1 MKTILRYFWYREKYA
16 LHRSVNGFFYY
27 LRKLPLVGKS
37 IPESIFKSYSF
48 KSGLFLVL
56 HILSIP
62 SRFLVKGLWLALNF
76 YFASFWINLLANG
89 HLTSWQIQDENW
101 LLGFS
106 IWITFVS
113 FIYRFGK
120 GFEPF
125 IAKSEREF
133 MQNFGLSQSSFL
145 QSQLFVEP
153 IITSLSYLPALLIFS
168 SLSGN
173 WLYLP
178 LGLLTIPA
186 GSFTGQALNR
196 ALFNRGVLARRNS
209 WQSWIIL
216 GTGLAAIA
224 CLILFRNH
232 LSPIFLLPVLVYQVL
247 LIWLSYGYLK
257 QQTNHLDY
265 LSYCMDQSLQ
275 LDKKVSELIQTQGNE
290 YTRQGLQ
297 MQAKLNMETGKDL
310 SHLSGM
316 TYLNALLFD
325 RYRSILTKKLL
336 FRLGCLLAIILF
348 LEGIRWFSKEDIEI
362 SNANYIEGL
371 PFTFMVMYAA
381 SMGKAVAQ
389 MVFVNCDIS
398 MLHYPF
404 YREAKTI
411 IAGFHYRF
419 LQTVKLNAAFSG
431 SLLLA
436 LIFFT
441 RVQLPIETYLLTA
454 LLLLSLTALFSFHDL
469 FIYYILQPFTK
480 DMEVVN
486 PVYKFLSGALY
497 WVAYLNIKLELGS
510 HLYILLISLTM
521 IAYVSIGYWILLK
534 KAPQTFRLK
543 A

>member
-1 MKTILRYFWYREKYA
+1 MKIILRYFWYQEKYN
-16 LHRSVNGFFYY
+16 LYRTVNGFFYY
-27 LRKLPLVGKS
+27 LRKLPLVGQS

-48 KSGLFLVL
+48 KSGLFLML

-76 YFASFWINLLANG
+76 YFASFWMNILASEE
-89 HLTSWQIQDENW
+89 LTFWNILPGTW
-101 LLGFS
+101 LLGFA
-106 IWITFVS
+106 IWMVFVGYA
-113 FIYRFGK
+113 YRFGT

-153 IITSLSYLPALLIFS
+153 IITSLFYLPALLIFS

-209 WQSWIIL
+209 WQYWVIL

-224 CLILFRNH
+224 SLILFRNH
-232 LSPIFLLPVLVYQVL
+232 LSPIFLLPVLVCQVL
-247 LIWLSYGYLK
+247 LIWFSYKYLK

-265 LSYCMDQSLQ
+265 LQYCMDQSLQ
-275 LDKKVSELIQTQGNE
+275 MDKKIFEITKGNE

-297 MQAKLNMETGKDL
+297 MQAKLSMETGKDL
-310 SHLSGM
+310 THLSGM

-325 RYRSILTKKLL
+325 RYKKVLYKKVRGWVLSLVVILVALEAFRYYLEPFELTDAVLL
-336 FRLGCLLAIILF
+336 RC
-348 LEGIRWFSKEDIEI
+348 
-362 SNANYIEGL
+362 L
-371 PFTFMVMYAA
+371 PFSFMIMYVA
-381 SMGKAVAQ
+381 SSGKVVAQ

-411 IAGFHYRF
+411 IAGFNYRF
-419 LQTVKLNAAFSG
+419 LQTFKLNLIFAFSLFLAIMALG
-431 SLLLA
+431 RFAFSL
-436 LIFFT
+436 
-441 RVQLPIETYLLTA
+441 ETILLTA
-454 LLLLSLTALFSFHDL
+454 LLLISLTALFSFHDL

-497 WVAYLNIKLELGS
+497 WVAYLNIKLDIGS
-510 HLYILLISLTM
+510 HLYILLISIAM
-521 IAYVSIGYWILLK
+521 ITYVSIGYWILLK

-543 A
+543 G

>member
-1 MKTILRYFWYREKYA
+1 MKTILRYFWYQEKYN
-16 LHRSVNGFFYY
+16 LHRTVNGFFYY
-27 LRKLPLVGKS
+27 LRKLPLVGQS

-48 KSGLFLVL
+48 KSALFLFL
-56 HILSIP
+56 HIFSIP

-76 YFASFWINLLANG
+76 YFASFWINLLSGGEFNFWNVLPG
-89 HLTSWQIQDENW
+89 TW

-106 IWITFVS
+106 LWLVFVGYA
-113 FIYRFGK
+113 FRFGK

-125 IAKSEREF
+125 IAKSKREF
-133 MQNFGLSQSSFL
+133 MRNFGLSQSSFL
-145 QSQLFVEP
+145 QSQLFIEP

-196 ALFNRGVLARRNS
+196 WFFNRRILSGRNS
-209 WQSWIIL
+209 WQSWVIL

-224 CLILFRNH
+224 SLILLRNH
-232 LSPIFLLPVLVYQVL
+232 LSPIFLLPVLACQVL
-247 LIWLSYGYLK
+247 LIWFGYRYLK

-265 LSYCMDQSLQ
+265 FYYCMDQSLQ
-275 LDKKVSELIQTQGNE
+275 MDKNFFELTKGNE

-297 MQAKLNMETGKDL
+297 MQDKLSTEKGKDL

-325 RYRSILTKKLL
+325 RYKKVLYKKVRNWVLSLVVILVALEAFRYYLEPFELTEAVLL
-336 FRLGCLLAIILF
+336 QC
-348 LEGIRWFSKEDIEI
+348 
-362 SNANYIEGL
+362 L
-371 PFTFMVMYAA
+371 PFSFMIMYIA
-381 SMGKAVAQ
+381 SSGKVVAQ

-411 IAGFHYRF
+411 IAGFNYRF
-419 LQTVKLNAAFSG
+419 WQICKLN
-431 SLLLA
+431 
-436 LIFFT
+436 LIFACSLFLT
-441 RVQLPIETYLLTA
+441 IMVLGRFAFGMETILLTA
-454 LLLLSLTALFSFHDL
+454 LLLISLTALFSFHDL

-480 DMEVVN
+480 DMEVIN
-486 PVYKFLSGALY
+486 PIYKFLSGALY
-497 WVAYLNIKLELGS
+497 WVAYLNIKLDLGS
-510 HLYILLISLTM
+510 HLYILLISLAM

-543 A
+543 V

>member
-1 MKTILRYFWYREKYA
+1 MKTILHYFWYQEKYN
-16 LHRSVNGFFYY
+16 LHRTVNGFFYY
-27 LRKLPLVGKS
+27 LRKLPLVGQS

-48 KSGLFLVL
+48 KSALFLFL
-56 HILSIP
+56 HIFSIP

-76 YFASFWINLLANG
+76 YFASFWINLLSGGEFNFWNVLPG
-89 HLTSWQIQDENW
+89 TW

-106 IWITFVS
+106 LWLVFVGYA
-113 FIYRFGK
+113 FRFGK
-120 GFEPF
+120 GFDPF
-125 IAKSEREF
+125 ITKSKREF
-133 MQNFGLSQSSFL
+133 MRNFGLSQSSFL
-145 QSQLFVEP
+145 QSQLFIEP

-196 ALFNRGVLARRNS
+196 WFFNRRILSGRNS
-209 WQSWIIL
+209 WQSWVIL

-224 CLILFRNH
+224 SLILFRNH
-232 LSPIFLLPVLVYQVL
+232 LSPIFLLPVLACQVL
-247 LIWLSYGYLK
+247 LIWFGYRYLK

-265 LSYCMDQSLQ
+265 FYYCMDQSLQ
-275 LDKKVSELIQTQGNE
+275 MDKKIFEMTKGNE

-297 MQAKLNMETGKDL
+297 MQDKLSTEKGKDL

-325 RYRSILTKKLL
+325 RYKKVLYKKVRNWVLSLVVILVALEALRYYLGPFELTDTILL
-336 FRLGCLLAIILF
+336 RF
-348 LEGIRWFSKEDIEI
+348 
-362 SNANYIEGL
+362 L
-371 PFTFMVMYAA
+371 PFSFMIMYIA
-381 SMGKAVAQ
+381 SSGKVVAQ

-411 IAGFHYRF
+411 IAGFNYRF
-419 LQTVKLNAAFSG
+419 WQICKLNLIFACSLFLTIMVLGRFAFSM
-431 SLLLA
+431 
-436 LIFFT
+436 
-441 RVQLPIETYLLTA
+441 ETILLTA
-454 LLLLSLTALFSFHDL
+454 LLLISLTALFSFHDL

-497 WVAYLNIKLELGS
+497 WVAYLNIKLDLGS
-510 HLYILLISLTM
+510 HLYILLISLAM
-521 IAYVSIGYWILLK
+521 IAYVSICYWILLK

-543 A
+543 V

>member
-1 MKTILRYFWYREKYA
+1 MKTILRYFWYQEKYN
-16 LHRSVNGFFYY
+16 LHRTVNGFFYY
-27 LRKLPLVGKS
+27 LRKLPLVGQS

-48 KSGLFLVL
+48 KSALFLFL
-56 HILSIP
+56 HIFSIP

-76 YFASFWINLLANG
+76 YFASFWINLLSGGEFNFWNVLPG
-89 HLTSWQIQDENW
+89 TW

-106 IWITFVS
+106 LWLVFVGYA
-113 FIYRFGK
+113 FRFGK

-125 IAKSEREF
+125 IAKSKREF
-133 MQNFGLSQSSFL
+133 MRNFGLSQSSFL
-145 QSQLFVEP
+145 QSQLFIEP

-196 ALFNRGVLARRNS
+196 WFFNRRILSGRNS

-224 CLILFRNH
+224 SLILFRNH
-232 LSPIFLLPVLVYQVL
+232 LSPIFLLPVLACQVL
-247 LIWLSYGYLK
+247 LIWFGYRYLK
-257 QQTNHLDY
+257 QQINHLDY
-265 LSYCMDQSLQ
+265 LYYCMDQSLQ
-275 LDKKVSELIQTQGNE
+275 MDKNFFEMTKGNE

-297 MQAKLNMETGKDL
+297 MQDKLSTEKGKDL

-325 RYRSILTKKLL
+325 RYKKVLYKKVRNWVLSLVVILVALEALRYYLGPFELTDAILL
-336 FRLGCLLAIILF
+336 RF
-348 LEGIRWFSKEDIEI
+348 
-362 SNANYIEGL
+362 L
-371 PFTFMVMYAA
+371 PFSFMIMYIA
-381 SMGKAVAQ
+381 SSGKVVAQ

-411 IAGFHYRF
+411 IAGFNYRF
-419 LQTVKLNAAFSG
+419 WQICKLNLIFACSLFLTIMVLGRFAFSM
-431 SLLLA
+431 
-436 LIFFT
+436 
-441 RVQLPIETYLLTA
+441 ETILLTA
-454 LLLLSLTALFSFHDL
+454 LLLISLTALFSFHDL

-497 WVAYLNIKLELGS
+497 WVAYLNIKLDLGS
-510 HLYILLISLTM
+510 HLYILLISIAM
-521 IAYVSIGYWILLK
+521 ITYVSIGYWILLK

-543 A
+543 G

>member
-1 MKTILRYFWYREKYA
+1 MKTILRYSWYQEKYN
-16 LHRSVNGFFYY
+16 LYRSVNGFFYY

-62 SRFLVKGLWLALNF
+62 SRFLVKGIWLAFYSCIAAFWIKLLSNNQLNF
-76 YFASFWINLLANG
+76 
-89 HLTSWQIQDENW
+89 WQIPSDAW
-101 LLGFS
+101 LLCFS
-106 IWITFVS
+106 MWAIFVGY
-113 FIYRFGK
+113 IYRFGR

-125 IAKSEREF
+125 IAKPEREF
-133 MQNFGLSQSSFL
+133 MRNFGLSQSSFL

-153 IITSLSYLPALLIFS
+153 IITSLAYLPALLIFS
-168 SLSGN
+168 SLAGN

-178 LGLLTIPA
+178 LGLLTILS
-186 GSFTGQALNR
+186 GSLTGHALNR
-196 ALFNRGVLARRNS
+196 ALFKRGILARRNS
-209 WQSWIIL
+209 WQSWVIF
-216 GTGLAAIA
+216 GTGLVAIA

-232 LSPIFLLPVLVYQVL
+232 LLPIFLLPVLVCQVL
-247 LIWLSYGYLK
+247 LIWFSYKYLK

-275 LDKKVSELIQTQGNE
+275 MDKKIFEMTKGNE

-297 MQAKLNMETGKDL
+297 IQAKLNAETGKDL

-325 RYRSILTKKLL
+325 RYKKVLYKKVRNWVLAVGVIL
-336 FRLGCLLAIILF
+336 AAM
-348 LEGIRWFSKEDIEI
+348 EGIRYFLE
-362 SNANYIEGL
+362 
-371 PFTFMVMYAA
+371 PFTFTEAYLLQFLPLSFMIMYVA
-381 SMGKAVAQ
+381 SSGKVVAQ

-411 IAGFHYRF
+411 IAGFNYRF
-419 LQTVKLNAAFSG
+419 LQTCKLNLIFATCLFLAIMVLGRFAFS
-431 SLLLA
+431 L
-436 LIFFT
+436 
-441 RVQLPIETYLLTA
+441 ETILLTA

-480 DMEVVN
+480 DMDVVN
-486 PVYKFLSGALY
+486 PLYKFLSGALY
-497 WVAYLNIKLELGS
+497 WVAYLNTRINVGS
-510 HLYILLISLTM
+510 HTYILLVSLAM

>member
-1 MKTILRYFWYREKYA
+1 MKTILRYFWYQEKYN
-16 LHRSVNGFFYY
+16 LYRTVNGFFYY
-27 LRKLPLVGKS
+27 LRKLPLVGQS

-48 KSGLFLVL
+48 KSSLFLIL
-56 HILSIP
+56 HVLSIP

-76 YFASFWINLLANG
+76 YFASFWMNILASEE
-89 HLTSWQIQDENW
+89 LTFWNILPGTW

-106 IWITFVS
+106 LWLVFVGYA
-113 FIYRFGK
+113 YRFGK

-145 QSQLFVEP
+145 QSQLFIEP

-196 ALFNRGVLARRNS
+196 WFFNRRILSRRNS
-209 WQSWIIL
+209 WQSWVIL
-216 GTGLAAIA
+216 GTGLAVIA

-232 LSPIFLLPVLVYQVL
+232 LSLIFLLTVLVCQVL
-247 LIWLSYGYLK
+247 LIWFGYGYLK

-265 LSYCMDQSLQ
+265 LYYCMDQSLQ
-275 LDKKVSELIQTQGNE
+275 MDKKIFELTKGNE

-297 MQAKLNMETGKDL
+297 MQAKLSMETGKDL
-310 SHLSGM
+310 THLSGM

-325 RYRSILTKKLL
+325 RYKNVLYKKVRDWILAVGVILVALEAFRYYLEPFELTDAVLL
-336 FRLGCLLAIILF
+336 RC
-348 LEGIRWFSKEDIEI
+348 
-362 SNANYIEGL
+362 L
-371 PFTFMVMYAA
+371 PFSFMIMYVA
-381 SMGKAVAQ
+381 SSGKVVAQ

-411 IAGFHYRF
+411 IAGFNYRF
-419 LQTVKLNAAFSG
+419 WQTCKLNLIFASSLFLTIMVLGRFAFSM
-431 SLLLA
+431 
-436 LIFFT
+436 
-441 RVQLPIETYLLTA
+441 ETILLTA
-454 LLLLSLTALFSFHDL
+454 LLLISLTALFSFHDL

-480 DMEVVN
+480 DMDVSN
-486 PVYKFLSGALY
+486 PLYKFLSGALY
-497 WVAYLNIKLELGS
+497 WVAYLNIKLDIGS
-510 HLYILLISLTM
+510 HLYILLISIAM
-521 IAYVSIGYWILLK
+521 IIYVSIGYWILLK

-543 A
+543 G

>member
-1 MKTILRYFWYREKYA
+1 MKTILRYFWYQEKYN
-16 LHRSVNGFFYY
+16 LYRTVNGFFYY

-56 HILSIP
+56 HIFSIP

-76 YFASFWINLLANG
+76 YFTSFWMNILASEE
-89 HLTSWQIQDENW
+89 LTFWNILPGTW

-106 IWITFVS
+106 LWLVFVG
-113 FIYRFGK
+113 YANRFGK

-133 MQNFGLSQSSFL
+133 MRNFGLSQSSFL

-153 IITSLSYLPALLIFS
+153 IITSLFYLPALLIFS

-186 GSFTGQALNR
+186 GSFAGQALNR
-196 ALFNRGVLARRNS
+196 WFFNRQILSRRNS
-209 WQSWIIL
+209 WQYWVIL

-224 CLILFRNH
+224 SLILFRNH
-232 LSPIFLLPVLVYQVL
+232 LSPIFLLPVLVCQVL
-247 LIWLSYGYLK
+247 LIWFSYGYLK

-265 LSYCMDQSLQ
+265 LQYCMDQSLQ
-275 LDKKVSELIQTQGNE
+275 MDKKIFEMTKGNE

-297 MQAKLNMETGKDL
+297 MQAKLSIEKGKDL

-325 RYRSILTKKLL
+325 RYKNVLYKKVRDWILAVGVILVALEAFRYYLEPFELTDAVLL
-336 FRLGCLLAIILF
+336 RC
-348 LEGIRWFSKEDIEI
+348 
-362 SNANYIEGL
+362 L
-371 PFTFMVMYAA
+371 PFSFMIMYVA
-381 SMGKAVAQ
+381 SSGKVVAQ

-411 IAGFHYRF
+411 IAGFNYRF
-419 LQTVKLNAAFSG
+419 LQTFKLNLIFAFSLFLAIMALG
-431 SLLLA
+431 RFAFSL
-436 LIFFT
+436 
-441 RVQLPIETYLLTA
+441 ETILLTA
-454 LLLLSLTALFSFHDL
+454 LLLISLTALFSFHDL

-497 WVAYLNIKLELGS
+497 WVAYLNIKLDIGS
-510 HLYILLISLTM
+510 HLYILLISIAM
-521 IAYVSIGYWILLK
+521 ITYVSIGYWILLK

-543 A
+543 E

>member
-1 MKTILRYFWYREKYA
+1 MKTILRYFWYREKYT

-48 KSGLFLVL
+48 KSALFLFL
-56 HILSIP
+56 HIFSIP
-62 SRFLVKGLWLALNF
+62 GRFLVKGLWLALNF
-76 YFASFWINLLANG
+76 YFASFWMNILASEE
-89 HLTSWQIQDENW
+89 LTFWNILPGTW

-106 IWITFVS
+106 LWLVFVGYA
-113 FIYRFGK
+113 YRFGK

-125 IAKSEREF
+125 IAKPEREF
-133 MQNFGLSQSSFL
+133 MRNFGLSQSSFL
-145 QSQLFVEP
+145 NSQLFVEP

-178 LGLLTIPA
+178 LGLLAIPT
-186 GSFTGQALNR
+186 GVFTGQALNR
-196 ALFNRGVLARRNS
+196 WFFNRQILSRRNS
-209 WQSWIIL
+209 WQSWVIF
-216 GTGLAAIA
+216 GTGLVAIA
-224 CLILFRNH
+224 SLIFFRNH
-232 LSPIFLLPVLVYQVL
+232 LSPIFLLPVLVCQVL

-265 LSYCMDQSLQ
+265 LYYCMDQSLQ
-275 LDKKVSELIQTQGNE
+275 MDKKLFELTKGNE

-297 MQAKLNMETGKDL
+297 MQAKLSTEKGKDL

-325 RYRSILTKKLL
+325 RYKKVLYKKVRNWVLSLVVILVALEAFRYYLEPFELTDAVLL
-336 FRLGCLLAIILF
+336 RC
-348 LEGIRWFSKEDIEI
+348 
-362 SNANYIEGL
+362 L
-371 PFTFMVMYAA
+371 PFSFMIMYIA
-381 SMGKAVAQ
+381 SSGKVVAQ

-411 IAGFHYRF
+411 IAGFNYRF
-419 LQTVKLNAAFSG
+419 WQTCKLNLIFAGSLFAVILVLGRFAFS
-431 SLLLA
+431 L
-436 LIFFT
+436 
-441 RVQLPIETYLLTA
+441 ETLLLTA

-480 DMEVVN
+480 DMDVSN
-486 PVYKFLSGALY
+486 PFYKFLSGALY
-497 WVAYLNIKLELGS
+497 WVAYLNTQLDLGS
-510 HLYILLISLTM
+510 HTYILLVSLAM

>member
-1 MKTILRYFWYREKYA
+1 MKTILRYFWYQEKYN
-16 LHRSVNGFFYY
+16 LYRTVNGFFYY
-27 LRKLPLVGKS
+27 LRKLPLVGQS

-48 KSGLFLVL
+48 KSGLFLIL
-56 HILSIP
+56 HIISIP

-106 IWITFVS
+106 MWLVFVGYA
-113 FIYRFGK
+113 YRFGK

-145 QSQLFVEP
+145 QSQLFIEP

-196 ALFNRGVLARRNS
+196 WFFNRRILSRRNS
-209 WQSWIIL
+209 WQSWVIL
-216 GTGLAAIA
+216 GTGLAVIA

-232 LSPIFLLPVLVYQVL
+232 LSLIFLLTVLVCQVL
-247 LIWLSYGYLK
+247 LIWFGYGYLK

-265 LSYCMDQSLQ
+265 LYYCMDQSLQ
-275 LDKKVSELIQTQGNE
+275 MDKKIFELTKGNE

-297 MQAKLNMETGKDL
+297 MQAKLSMETGKDL
-310 SHLSGM
+310 THLSGM

-325 RYRSILTKKLL
+325 RYKNVLYKKVRDWILAVGVILVALEAFRYYLEPFELTDAVLL
-336 FRLGCLLAIILF
+336 RC
-348 LEGIRWFSKEDIEI
+348 
-362 SNANYIEGL
+362 L
-371 PFTFMVMYAA
+371 PFSFMIMYVA
-381 SMGKAVAQ
+381 SSGKVVAQ

-411 IAGFHYRF
+411 IAGFNYRF
-419 LQTVKLNAAFSG
+419 WQTCKLNLIFASSLFLTIMVLGRFAFS
-431 SLLLA
+431 L
-436 LIFFT
+436 
-441 RVQLPIETYLLTA
+441 ETILLTA
-454 LLLLSLTALFSFHDL
+454 LLLISLTALFSFHDL

-486 PVYKFLSGALY
+486 PVYKFLSGVLY
-497 WVAYLNIKLELGS
+497 WVAYLNIKLDIGS
-510 HLYILLISLTM
+510 HLYILLISIAM
-521 IAYVSIGYWILLK
+521 ITYVSIGYWILLK

-543 A
+543 S

>member
-1 MKTILRYFWYREKYA
+1 MKTILRYFWYQEKYN
-16 LHRSVNGFFYY
+16 LYRTVNGFFYY

-48 KSGLFLVL
+48 KSGLFLIL

-62 SRFLVKGLWLALNF
+62 CRFLVKGIWLTIYSCIA
-76 YFASFWINLLANG
+76 AFWIKLLSNNQ
-89 HLTSWQIQDENW
+89 LDFWQIPSDTW

-106 IWITFVS
+106 MWMVFVGYT
-113 FIYRFGK
+113 YRLGK

-133 MQNFGLSQSSFL
+133 MRNFGLSQSSFL

-196 ALFNRGVLARRNS
+196 ALFNRGIFARRNS
-209 WQSWIIL
+209 WQSWVIL

-232 LSPIFLLPVLVYQVL
+232 LSPIFLLPVLVCQAL
-247 LIWLSYGYLK
+247 LIWFGYGYLK

-265 LSYCMDQSLQ
+265 LYYCMDQSLQ
-275 LDKKVSELIQTQGNE
+275 MDKKLFELTKGNE
-290 YTRQGLQ
+290 YTRQGLL
-297 MQAKLNMETGKDL
+297 MQDKLSTEKGKDL

-325 RYRSILTKKLL
+325 RYKKVLYKKVRGWVLSLVVILVALEAFRYYLEPFELTDAVLL
-336 FRLGCLLAIILF
+336 RC
-348 LEGIRWFSKEDIEI
+348 
-362 SNANYIEGL
+362 L
-371 PFTFMVMYAA
+371 PFSFMIMYIA
-381 SMGKAVAQ
+381 SSGKVVAQ

-411 IAGFHYRF
+411 IAGFNYRF
-419 LQTVKLNAAFSG
+419 WQTCKLN
-431 SLLLA
+431 
-436 LIFFT
+436 LIFTSSLFLT
-441 RVQLPIETYLLTA
+441 IMVLGRFAFNMETILLTA
-454 LLLLSLTALFSFHDL
+454 LLLISLTALFSFHDL

-497 WVAYLNIKLELGS
+497 WVAYLNTQLDLGS
-510 HLYILLISLTM
+510 HTYILLVSLAM
-521 IAYVSIGYWILLK
+521 IVYVSIGYWILLK

-543 A
+543 G

>member
-1 MKTILRYFWYREKYA
+1 MKTILRYFWYQEKYN
-16 LHRSVNGFFYY
+16 LYRTVNGFFYY

-48 KSGLFLVL
+48 KSSLFLIL
-56 HILSIP
+56 HVLSIP

-76 YFASFWINLLANG
+76 YFASFWMNILASEE
-89 HLTSWQIQDENW
+89 LTFWNILPGTW
-101 LLGFS
+101 LLGFA
-106 IWITFVS
+106 IWMVFVGYT
-113 FIYRFGK
+113 YRFGK

-125 IAKSEREF
+125 ITKSEREF

-168 SLSGN
+168 ILSGN

-196 ALFNRGVLARRNS
+196 ALFNRGILARRNS
-209 WQSWIIL
+209 WQYWVIL
-216 GTGLAAIA
+216 ATGLAAIA
-224 CLILFRNH
+224 SLILFRNH
-232 LSPIFLLPVLVYQVL
+232 LSPIFLLPVLACQVL
-247 LIWLSYGYLK
+247 LIWFGYRYLK

-265 LSYCMDQSLQ
+265 LYYCMDQSLQ
-275 LDKKVSELIQTQGNE
+275 MDKKLFELTKGNE

-297 MQAKLNMETGKDL
+297 MQAKLSTEKGKDL

-325 RYRSILTKKLL
+325 RYKKVLYKKVRNWVLSLVVILVALEAFRYYLEPFELTDAVLL
-336 FRLGCLLAIILF
+336 RC
-348 LEGIRWFSKEDIEI
+348 
-362 SNANYIEGL
+362 L
-371 PFTFMVMYAA
+371 PFSFMIMYVA
-381 SMGKAVAQ
+381 SSGKVVAQ

-411 IAGFHYRF
+411 IAGFNYRF
-419 LQTVKLNAAFSG
+419 LQTCKLN
-431 SLLLA
+431 
-436 LIFFT
+436 LIFATSLFSVIMILW
-441 RVQLPIETYLLTA
+441 RFALSLETILLTA

-497 WVAYLNIKLELGS
+497 WVAYLNIKLDLGS
-510 HLYILLISLTM
+510 HLYILLISIAM
-521 IAYVSIGYWILLK
+521 ITYVSIGYWILLK

-543 A
+543 G

>member
-1 MKTILRYFWYREKYA
+1 MKTILRYFWYQEKYN
-16 LHRSVNGFFYY
+16 LYRTVNGFFYY

-48 KSGLFLVL
+48 KSALFLIL

-62 SRFLVKGLWLALNF
+62 SRFLVKGFWLLFHF
-76 YFASFWINLLANG
+76 YHASFWMNILASEE
-89 HLTSWQIQDENW
+89 LTFWNILPGTW

-106 IWITFVS
+106 IWMVFVGYA
-113 FIYRFGK
+113 YRFGK

-133 MQNFGLSQSSFL
+133 MRNFGLSQSSFL

-153 IITSLSYLPALLIFS
+153 IITSLFYLPALLILS

-186 GSFTGQALNR
+186 GSFTGHALNR

-209 WQSWIIL
+209 WQSWVIVGI
-216 GTGLAAIA
+216 GIVAIG
-224 CLILFRNH
+224 CLILFHNH
-232 LSPIFLLPVLVYQVL
+232 LSPIFLLPVLVCQVL
-247 LIWLSYGYLK
+247 LIWFGYGYLK

-265 LSYCMDQSLQ
+265 LYYCMDQSLQ
-275 LDKKVSELIQTQGNE
+275 IDKKIFELTKGNE

-297 MQAKLNMETGKDL
+297 MQAKLNAETGKDL

-325 RYRSILTKKLL
+325 RYRSILTKKLH
-336 FRLGCLLAIILF
+336 FRLGCLLAIVLF
-348 LEGIRWFSKEDIEI
+348 IEGMRWFSKDDIQI
-362 SNANYIEGL
+362 SNPNYIKGL
-371 PFTFMVMYAA
+371 PFAFMVMYVA

-411 IAGFHYRF
+411 IAGFNYRF
-419 LQTVKLNAAFSG
+419 LQTFKLNLIFAFSLFLAIMALG
-431 SLLLA
+431 RFAFSL
-436 LIFFT
+436 
-441 RVQLPIETYLLTA
+441 ETILLTA
-454 LLLLSLTALFSFHDL
+454 LLLISLTALFSFHDL

-480 DMEVVN
+480 DMKVVN

-497 WVAYLNIKLELGS
+497 WVAYLNTQLDLGS
-510 HLYILLISLTM
+510 HTYILLVSLAM

-543 A
+543 

>member
-1 MKTILRYFWYREKYA
+1 MKTILRYFWYQEKYN
-16 LHRSVNGFFYY
+16 LYRTVNGFFYY

-56 HILSIP
+56 HIFSIP

-76 YFASFWINLLANG
+76 YFASFWMNILASEE
-89 HLTSWQIQDENW
+89 LTFWNILPGTW
-101 LLGFS
+101 LLGFA
-106 IWITFVS
+106 IWMVFVGYA
-113 FIYRFGK
+113 YRFGK

-145 QSQLFVEP
+145 KSQLFVEP

-168 SLSGN
+168 ILSGS

-196 ALFNRGVLARRNS
+196 ALFNRGILARRNS
-209 WQSWIIL
+209 WQFWVIL

-224 CLILFRNH
+224 SLILFRNH
-232 LSPIFLLPVLVYQVL
+232 LSPIFLLPVLVCQVF
-247 LIWLSYGYLK
+247 LIWFGYGYLK

-265 LSYCMDQSLQ
+265 LYYCMDQSLQ
-275 LDKKVSELIQTQGNE
+275 MDKKIFELTKGNE

-297 MQAKLNMETGKDL
+297 MQAKLNVETGKDL

-325 RYRSILTKKLL
+325 RYKKVLYKKVRGWVLSLVVILVALEAFRYYLEPFELTDAVLL
-336 FRLGCLLAIILF
+336 RC
-348 LEGIRWFSKEDIEI
+348 
-362 SNANYIEGL
+362 L
-371 PFTFMVMYAA
+371 PFSFMIMYIA
-381 SMGKAVAQ
+381 SSGNVVAQ

-411 IAGFHYRF
+411 IAGFNYRF
-419 LQTVKLNAAFSG
+419 LQTFKLNLIFAFSLFLAIMALG
-431 SLLLA
+431 RFAFSL
-436 LIFFT
+436 
-441 RVQLPIETYLLTA
+441 ETILLTA
-454 LLLLSLTALFSFHDL
+454 LLLISLTALFSFHDL

-497 WVAYLNIKLELGS
+497 WVAYLNTQLDIGS
-510 HLYILLISLTM
+510 HLYILLISIAM

-543 A
+543 E

>member
-1 MKTILRYFWYREKYA
+1 MKTILRYFWYQEKYN
-16 LHRSVNGFFYY
+16 LYRTVNGFFYY

-48 KSGLFLVL
+48 KSALFLFL

-76 YFASFWINLLANG
+76 YFASFWMNILASEE
-89 HLTSWQIQDENW
+89 LTFWNILPGTW

-106 IWITFVS
+106 LWLVFVGYA
-113 FIYRFGK
+113 YRFGK

-145 QSQLFVEP
+145 QSQLFIEP

-196 ALFNRGVLARRNS
+196 WFFNRRILSRRNS
-209 WQSWIIL
+209 WQSWVIL
-216 GTGLAAIA
+216 GTGLAVIA

-232 LSPIFLLPVLVYQVL
+232 LSPIFLLPVLACQVL
-247 LIWLSYGYLK
+247 LIWFGYRYLK

-265 LSYCMDQSLQ
+265 LYYCMDQSLQ
-275 LDKKVSELIQTQGNE
+275 MDKKLFDLTKGNE

-297 MQAKLNMETGKDL
+297 MQAKLSTEKGKDL

-325 RYRSILTKKLL
+325 RYKKVLYKKVRNWVLSLVVILVALEAFRYYLEPFELTDAVLL
-336 FRLGCLLAIILF
+336 RC
-348 LEGIRWFSKEDIEI
+348 
-362 SNANYIEGL
+362 L
-371 PFTFMVMYAA
+371 PFSFMIMYVA
-381 SMGKAVAQ
+381 SSGKVVAQ

-411 IAGFHYRF
+411 IAGFNYRF
-419 LQTVKLNAAFSG
+419 LQICKLNLIFASSLFLTIMALGRFAFS
-431 SLLLA
+431 L
-436 LIFFT
+436 
-441 RVQLPIETYLLTA
+441 ETILLTA
-454 LLLLSLTALFSFHDL
+454 LLLISLTALFSFHDL

-480 DMEVVN
+480 DMDVSN
-486 PVYKFLSGALY
+486 PLYKFLSGALY
-497 WVAYLNIKLELGS
+497 WVAYLNTQLDLGS
-510 HLYILLISLTM
+510 HTYILLVSLAM
-521 IAYVSIGYWILLK
+521 ITYVSIGYWILLK

-543 A
+543 

>member
-1 MKTILRYFWYREKYA
+1 MKTILRYFWYQEKYN
-16 LHRSVNGFFYY
+16 LYRTVNGFFYY
-27 LRKLPLVGKS
+27 LRKLPLVGQS

-48 KSGLFLVL
+48 KSGLFLIL

-62 SRFLVKGLWLALNF
+62 SRFLVKGLWLTLNF
-76 YFASFWINLLANG
+76 YFASFWMNILASEE
-89 HLTSWQIQDENW
+89 LTFWNILPGTW

-106 IWITFVS
+106 IWMVFVGYA
-113 FIYRFGK
+113 YRFGK

-153 IITSLSYLPALLIFS
+153 IITSLFYLPALLVFS

-186 GSFTGQALNR
+186 ASFAGQALNR
-196 ALFNRGVLARRNS
+196 WFFNRQILSRRNS
-209 WQSWIIL
+209 WQYWVIL

-232 LSPIFLLPVLVYQVL
+232 LSPIFLLPVLACQVL
-247 LIWLSYGYLK
+247 LIWFGYRYLK

-265 LSYCMDQSLQ
+265 LYYCMDQSLQ
-275 LDKKVSELIQTQGNE
+275 MDKKIFELTKGNE

-297 MQAKLNMETGKDL
+297 MQAKLNVETGKDL

-325 RYRSILTKKLL
+325 RYKKVLYKKVRNWVLALVVILAT
-336 FRLGCLLAIILF
+336 
-348 LEGIRWFSKEDIEI
+348 LEGIRYFLEPVTFTED
-362 SNANYIEGL
+362 YLLQFL
-371 PFTFMVMYAA
+371 PLSFMIMYVA
-381 SMGKAVAQ
+381 SSGKVVAQ

-411 IAGFHYRF
+411 IAGFNYRF
-419 LQTVKLNAAFSG
+419 LQTCKLN
-431 SLLLA
+431 
-436 LIFFT
+436 LIFATSLFS
-441 RVQLPIETYLLTA
+441 VILILWWFALSLETILLTA

-486 PVYKFLSGALY
+486 PVYKFLSGVLY
-497 WVAYLNIKLELGS
+497 WVAYLNIKLDLGS
-510 HLYILLISLTM
+510 HLYILLISIAM
-521 IAYVSIGYWILLK
+521 ITYVSIGYWILLK

-543 A
+543 E

>member
-1 MKTILRYFWYREKYA
+1 MKTILHYFWYQEKYN
-16 LHRSVNGFFYY
+16 LHRTVNGFFYY
-27 LRKLPLVGKS
+27 LRKLPLVGQS

-48 KSGLFLVL
+48 KSALFLFL
-56 HILSIP
+56 HIFSIP

-76 YFASFWINLLANG
+76 YFASFWINLLSGGEFNFWNVLPG
-89 HLTSWQIQDENW
+89 TW

-106 IWITFVS
+106 LWLVFVGYA
-113 FIYRFGK
+113 FRFGK

-125 IAKSEREF
+125 IAKSKREF
-133 MQNFGLSQSSFL
+133 MRNFGLSQSSFL
-145 QSQLFVEP
+145 QSQLFIEP

-196 ALFNRGVLARRNS
+196 WFFNRRILSGRNS
-209 WQSWIIL
+209 WQSWVIL

-224 CLILFRNH
+224 SLILLRNH
-232 LSPIFLLPVLVYQVL
+232 LSPILLLPVLACQVL
-247 LIWLSYGYLK
+247 LIWFGYRYLK

-265 LSYCMDQSLQ
+265 FYYCMDQSLQ
-275 LDKKVSELIQTQGNE
+275 MDKNFFELTKGNE

-297 MQAKLNMETGKDL
+297 MQDKLSIEKGKDL

-325 RYRSILTKKLL
+325 RYKKVLYKKVRNWVLSLVVILVALEAFRYYLEPFELTEAVLL
-336 FRLGCLLAIILF
+336 QC
-348 LEGIRWFSKEDIEI
+348 
-362 SNANYIEGL
+362 L
-371 PFTFMVMYAA
+371 PFSFMIMYLA
-381 SMGKAVAQ
+381 SSGKVVAQ

-411 IAGFHYRF
+411 IAGFNYRF
-419 LQTVKLNAAFSG
+419 WQICKLNLIFACSLFLTIMVLGRFAFSM
-431 SLLLA
+431 
-436 LIFFT
+436 
-441 RVQLPIETYLLTA
+441 ETILLTA
-454 LLLLSLTALFSFHDL
+454 LLLISLTALFSFHDL

-480 DMEVVN
+480 DMEVIN

-497 WVAYLNIKLELGS
+497 WVAYLNIKLDLGS
-510 HLYILLISLTM
+510 HLYILLISIAM
-521 IAYVSIGYWILLK
+521 ITYVSIGYWILLK

-543 A
+543 L

>member
-1 MKTILRYFWYREKYA
+1 MKTILRYFWYQEKYN
-16 LHRSVNGFFYY
+16 LHRTVNGFFYY
-27 LRKLPLVGKS
+27 LRKLPLVGQS

-48 KSGLFLVL
+48 KSALFLFL
-56 HILSIP
+56 HIFSIP

-76 YFASFWINLLANG
+76 YFASFWINLLSGGEFNFWNVLPG
-89 HLTSWQIQDENW
+89 TW

-106 IWITFVS
+106 LWLVFVGYA
-113 FIYRFGK
+113 FRFGK

-125 IAKSEREF
+125 IAKSKREF
-133 MQNFGLSQSSFL
+133 MRNFGLSQSSFL
-145 QSQLFVEP
+145 QSQLFIEP

-168 SLSGN
+168 NLSGN

-178 LGLLTIPA
+178 LGLLTNPA

-196 ALFNRGVLARRNS
+196 WFFNRRILSGRNS
-209 WQSWIIL
+209 WQSWVIL
-216 GTGLAAIA
+216 GTSLAAIA
-224 CLILFRNH
+224 SLILLRNH
-232 LSPIFLLPVLVYQVL
+232 LSPIFLLPVLACQVL
-247 LIWLSYGYLK
+247 LIWFGYGYLK

-265 LSYCMDQSLQ
+265 LYYCMDQSLQ
-275 LDKKVSELIQTQGNE
+275 MDKNFFELTKGNE

-297 MQAKLNMETGKDL
+297 MQDKLSTEKGKDL

-325 RYRSILTKKLL
+325 RYKKVLYKKVRNWVLSLVVILVALEAFRYYLEPFELTEAVLL
-336 FRLGCLLAIILF
+336 QC
-348 LEGIRWFSKEDIEI
+348 
-362 SNANYIEGL
+362 L
-371 PFTFMVMYAA
+371 PFSFMIMYIA
-381 SMGKAVAQ
+381 SSGKVVAQ

-411 IAGFHYRF
+411 IAGFNYRF
-419 LQTVKLNAAFSG
+419 WQICKLNLIFACSLFLTIMVLGRFAFSM
-431 SLLLA
+431 
-436 LIFFT
+436 
-441 RVQLPIETYLLTA
+441 ETILLTA
-454 LLLLSLTALFSFHDL
+454 LLLISLTALFSFHDL

-480 DMEVVN
+480 DMEVIN

-497 WVAYLNIKLELGS
+497 WVAYLNIKLDLGS
-510 HLYILLISLTM
+510 HLYVLLISLAM

-543 A
+543 L

>member
-1 MKTILRYFWYREKYA
+1 MKTILRYFWYQEKYN
-16 LHRSVNGFFYY
+16 LYRTVNGFFYY
-27 LRKLPLVGKS
+27 LRKLPLVGKK

-48 KSGLFLVL
+48 KSALFLFL

-76 YFASFWINLLANG
+76 YFASFWMNILSTGEPTFWNILPN
-89 HLTSWQIQDENW
+89 TW

-106 IWITFVS
+106 LWLVFVGYA
-113 FIYRFGK
+113 YRFGK

-145 QSQLFVEP
+145 KSQLFVEP

-168 SLSGN
+168 ILSGS

-178 LGLLTIPA
+178 LGLLIIPA

-196 ALFNRGVLARRNS
+196 ALFNRGILARRNS
-209 WQSWIIL
+209 WQYWVIL
-216 GTGLAAIA
+216 ATGLAAIA
-224 CLILFRNH
+224 SLILFRNH
-232 LSPIFLLPVLVYQVL
+232 LSPIFLLPVLVCQVL
-247 LIWLSYGYLK
+247 LIWFGYGYLK

-265 LSYCMDQSLQ
+265 LYYCMDQSLQ
-275 LDKKVSELIQTQGNE
+275 MDKKIFELTKGNE

-297 MQAKLNMETGKDL
+297 MQAKLSMETGKDL
-310 SHLSGM
+310 THLSGM

-325 RYRSILTKKLL
+325 RYKNVLYKKVRDWILAVGVILVALEAFRYYLEPFELTDAVLL
-336 FRLGCLLAIILF
+336 RC
-348 LEGIRWFSKEDIEI
+348 
-362 SNANYIEGL
+362 L
-371 PFTFMVMYAA
+371 PFSFMIMYVA
-381 SMGKAVAQ
+381 SSGKVVAQ

-411 IAGFHYRF
+411 IAGFNYRF
-419 LQTVKLNAAFSG
+419 WQTCKLNLIFASSLFLTIMVLGRFAFSM
-431 SLLLA
+431 
-436 LIFFT
+436 
-441 RVQLPIETYLLTA
+441 ETILLTA
-454 LLLLSLTALFSFHDL
+454 LLLISLTALFSFHDL

-480 DMEVVN
+480 DMDVSN
-486 PVYKFLSGALY
+486 PLYKFLSGALY
-497 WVAYLNIKLELGS
+497 WVAYLNTQLDLGS
-510 HLYILLISLTM
+510 HTYILLVSLAM
-521 IAYVSIGYWILLK
+521 ITYVSIGYWILLK

-543 A
+543 E

>member
-1 MKTILRYFWYREKYA
+1 MKTILRYFWYQEKYN
-16 LHRSVNGFFYY
+16 LHRTVNGFFYY
-27 LRKLPLVGKS
+27 LRKLPLVGQS

-48 KSGLFLVL
+48 KSALFLFL
-56 HILSIP
+56 HIFSIP

-76 YFASFWINLLANG
+76 YFASFWINLLSGGEFNFWNVLPG
-89 HLTSWQIQDENW
+89 TW

-106 IWITFVS
+106 LWLVFVGYA
-113 FIYRFGK
+113 FRFGK

-125 IAKSEREF
+125 IAKSKREF
-133 MQNFGLSQSSFL
+133 MRNFGLSQSSFL
-145 QSQLFVEP
+145 KSQLFIEP

-196 ALFNRGVLARRNS
+196 WFFNRRILSGRNS
-209 WQSWIIL
+209 WQSWVIL

-224 CLILFRNH
+224 SLILLRNH
-232 LSPIFLLPVLVYQVL
+232 LSPIFLLPVLACQVL
-247 LIWLSYGYLK
+247 LIWFGYRYLK

-265 LSYCMDQSLQ
+265 FYYCMDQSLQ
-275 LDKKVSELIQTQGNE
+275 MDKNFFELTKGNE

-297 MQAKLNMETGKDL
+297 MQDKLSTEKGKDL

-325 RYRSILTKKLL
+325 RYKKVLYKKVRNWVLSLVVILVALEAFRYYLEPFELTEAVLL
-336 FRLGCLLAIILF
+336 QC
-348 LEGIRWFSKEDIEI
+348 
-362 SNANYIEGL
+362 L
-371 PFTFMVMYAA
+371 PFSFMIMYIA
-381 SMGKAVAQ
+381 SSGKVVAQ

-411 IAGFHYRF
+411 IAGFNYRF
-419 LQTVKLNAAFSG
+419 WQICKLN
-431 SLLLA
+431 
-436 LIFFT
+436 LIFACSLFLT
-441 RVQLPIETYLLTA
+441 IMVLGRFAFGRETILLTA
-454 LLLLSLTALFSFHDL
+454 LLLISLTALFSFHDL

-480 DMEVVN
+480 DMEVIN

-497 WVAYLNIKLELGS
+497 WVAYLNIKLDLGS
-510 HLYILLISLTM
+510 HLYILLISLAM

-543 A
+543 V

>member
-1 MKTILRYFWYREKYA
+1 MKTILRYFWYQEKYN
-16 LHRSVNGFFYY
+16 LYRTVNGFFYY
-27 LRKLPLVGKS
+27 LRKLPLVGQS

-48 KSGLFLVL
+48 KSGLFLIL

-62 SRFLVKGLWLALNF
+62 SRFLVKGLWLTLNF
-76 YFASFWINLLANG
+76 YFASFWMNILASEE
-89 HLTSWQIQDENW
+89 LTFWNILPGTW

-106 IWITFVS
+106 IWMVFVGYA
-113 FIYRFGK
+113 YRFGK

-133 MQNFGLSQSSFL
+133 MQKFGLSQSSFL

-153 IITSLSYLPALLIFS
+153 IITSLFYLPALLIFS

-186 GSFTGQALNR
+186 ASFAGQALNR
-196 ALFNRGVLARRNS
+196 WFFNRQILSRRNS
-209 WQSWIIL
+209 WQYWVIL

-232 LSPIFLLPVLVYQVL
+232 LSPIFLLPVLACQVL
-247 LIWLSYGYLK
+247 LIWFGYRYLK

-265 LSYCMDQSLQ
+265 LYYCMDQSLQ
-275 LDKKVSELIQTQGNE
+275 MDKKIFELTKGNE

-297 MQAKLNMETGKDL
+297 MQAKLNVETGKDL

-325 RYRSILTKKLL
+325 RYKKVLYKKVRNWVLALVVILAT
-336 FRLGCLLAIILF
+336 
-348 LEGIRWFSKEDIEI
+348 LEGIRYFLEPVTFTED
-362 SNANYIEGL
+362 YLLQFL
-371 PFTFMVMYAA
+371 PLSFMIMYVA
-381 SMGKAVAQ
+381 SSGKVVAQ

-411 IAGFHYRF
+411 IAGFNYRF
-419 LQTVKLNAAFSG
+419 LQTCKLN
-431 SLLLA
+431 
-436 LIFFT
+436 LIFATSLFSVILILW
-441 RVQLPIETYLLTA
+441 RFALSLETILLTA

-486 PVYKFLSGALY
+486 PVYKFLSGVLY
-497 WVAYLNIKLELGS
+497 WVAYLNIKLDLGS
-510 HLYILLISLTM
+510 HLYILLISIAM
-521 IAYVSIGYWILLK
+521 ITYVSIGYWILLK

-543 A
+543 E

>member
-1 MKTILRYFWYREKYA
+1 MKTILRYFWYQEKYN
-16 LHRSVNGFFYY
+16 LHRTVNGFFYY
-27 LRKLPLVGKS
+27 LRKLPLVGQS

-56 HILSIP
+56 HIISIP
-62 SRFLVKGLWLALNF
+62 SRFLVKGIWLTLNF
-76 YFASFWINLLANG
+76 SLASFWINILSGGEFNFWNILPE
-89 HLTSWQIQDENW
+89 TW

-106 IWITFVS
+106 LWLVFVGYT
-113 FIYRFGK
+113 YRFGK

-196 ALFNRGVLARRNS
+196 WFFNRRILSRRNS
-209 WQSWIIL
+209 WQSWVIL

-224 CLILFRNH
+224 SLILFRNH
-232 LSPIFLLPVLVYQVL
+232 LSPIFLLPVLVCQVL
-247 LIWLSYGYLK
+247 LIWFGYRYLK

-265 LSYCMDQSLQ
+265 LYYCMDQSLQ
-275 LDKKVSELIQTQGNE
+275 MDKKLFELTKGNE

-297 MQAKLNMETGKDL
+297 MQAKLNAETGKDL

-325 RYRSILTKKLL
+325 RYKKVLYKKVRNWVLAVVVILV
-336 FRLGCLLAIILF
+336 A
-348 LEGIRWFSKEDIEI
+348 LEGIRYFLEPVTFTED
-362 SNANYIEGL
+362 YLLQFL
-371 PFTFMVMYAA
+371 PLSFMIMYVA
-381 SMGKAVAQ
+381 SSGKVVAQ

-411 IAGFHYRF
+411 IAGFNYRF
-419 LQTVKLNAAFSG
+419 LQTCKLN
-431 SLLLA
+431 
-436 LIFFT
+436 LIFATSLFLVILILW
-441 RVQLPIETYLLTA
+441 RFALSLETILLTA

-486 PVYKFLSGALY
+486 PVYKFLSGVLY
-497 WVAYLNIKLELGS
+497 WVAYLNIKLDIGS
-510 HLYILLISLTM
+510 HLYILLISLAM

-543 A
+543 G

>member
-1 MKTILRYFWYREKYA
+1 MKTILRYFWYQEKYN
-16 LHRSVNGFFYY
+16 LYRTVNGFFYY
-27 LRKLPLVGKS
+27 LRKLPLVGQS

-48 KSGLFLVL
+48 KSGLFLIL

-76 YFASFWINLLANG
+76 YFASFWINILASEE
-89 HLTSWQIQDENW
+89 LTFWNILPGTW

-106 IWITFVS
+106 IWMVFVGYA
-113 FIYRFGK
+113 YRFGK

-178 LGLLTIPA
+178 LGLLTIPT
-186 GSFTGQALNR
+186 GVFTGQALKR
-196 ALFNRGVLARRNS
+196 ALFNRGILARRNS
-209 WQSWIIL
+209 WQYWVIL
-216 GTGLAAIA
+216 ATGLAAIA
-224 CLILFRNH
+224 SLILFRNH
-232 LSPIFLLPVLVYQVL
+232 LSPIFLLPVLVCQGL
-247 LIWLSYGYLK
+247 LIWFSYKYLK

-265 LSYCMDQSLQ
+265 LYYCMDQSLQ
-275 LDKKVSELIQTQGNE
+275 MDKKIFEMTKGNE

-297 MQAKLNMETGKDL
+297 MQAKLNIEKGKDL

-325 RYRSILTKKLL
+325 RYKKVLYKKVRGWVLSLVVILVALEAFRYYLEPFELTDAVLL
-336 FRLGCLLAIILF
+336 RC
-348 LEGIRWFSKEDIEI
+348 
-362 SNANYIEGL
+362 L
-371 PFTFMVMYAA
+371 PFSFMIMYVA
-381 SMGKAVAQ
+381 SSGKVVAQ

-411 IAGFHYRF
+411 IAGFNYRF
-419 LQTVKLNAAFSG
+419 LQTFKLNLIFAFSLFLAIMALG
-431 SLLLA
+431 RFAFSL
-436 LIFFT
+436 
-441 RVQLPIETYLLTA
+441 ETILLTA
-454 LLLLSLTALFSFHDL
+454 LLLISLTALFSFHDL

-497 WVAYLNIKLELGS
+497 WVAYLNIKLDIGS
-510 HLYILLISLTM
+510 HLYILLISLAM

-543 A
+543 

>member
-1 MKTILRYFWYREKYA
+1 MKTILRYFWYQEKYN
-16 LHRSVNGFFYY
+16 LHRTVNGFFYY
-27 LRKLPLVGKS
+27 LRKLPLVGQS

-48 KSGLFLVL
+48 KSALFLFL
-56 HILSIP
+56 HIFSIP

-76 YFASFWINLLANG
+76 YFASFWINLLSGGEFNFWNVLPG
-89 HLTSWQIQDENW
+89 TW

-106 IWITFVS
+106 LWLVFVGYA
-113 FIYRFGK
+113 FRFGK
-120 GFEPF
+120 GFDPF
-125 IAKSEREF
+125 ITKSKREF
-133 MQNFGLSQSSFL
+133 MRNFGLSQSSFL
-145 QSQLFVEP
+145 QSQLFIEP

-196 ALFNRGVLARRNS
+196 WFFNRRILSGRNS

-224 CLILFRNH
+224 SLILFRNH
-232 LSPIFLLPVLVYQVL
+232 LSPIFLLPVLACQVL
-247 LIWLSYGYLK
+247 LIWFGYRYLK

-265 LSYCMDQSLQ
+265 FYYCMDQSLQ
-275 LDKKVSELIQTQGNE
+275 MDKNFFELTKGNE

-297 MQAKLNMETGKDL
+297 MQDKLSTEKGKDL

-325 RYRSILTKKLL
+325 RYKKVLYKKVRNWVLSLVVILVALEAFRYYLGPFELTDTILL
-336 FRLGCLLAIILF
+336 RF
-348 LEGIRWFSKEDIEI
+348 
-362 SNANYIEGL
+362 L
-371 PFTFMVMYAA
+371 PFSFMIMYIA
-381 SMGKAVAQ
+381 SSGKVVVQ

-411 IAGFHYRF
+411 IAGFNYRF
-419 LQTVKLNAAFSG
+419 WQICKLNLIFACSLFLTIMVLGRFAFSM
-431 SLLLA
+431 
-436 LIFFT
+436 
-441 RVQLPIETYLLTA
+441 ETILLTA
-454 LLLLSLTALFSFHDL
+454 LLLISLTALFSFHDL

-480 DMEVVN
+480 DMDVSN
-486 PVYKFLSGALY
+486 PLYKFLSWALY
-497 WVAYLNIKLELGS
+497 WVAYLNSKLDLGS
-510 HLYILLISLTM
+510 HLYILLISLAM

-543 A
+543 L

>member
-1 MKTILRYFWYREKYA
+1 MKTILRYFWYQEKYN
-16 LHRSVNGFFYY
+16 LYRTVNGFFYY
-27 LRKLPLVGKS
+27 LRKLPLVGQS

-48 KSGLFLVL
+48 KSSLFLIL
-56 HILSIP
+56 HIFSIP
-62 SRFLVKGLWLALNF
+62 SRFLVKGIWLAI
-76 YFASFWINLLANG
+76 YSCIATFWIKLLSNNQ
-89 HLTSWQIQDENW
+89 LDFWQIPSDTW

-106 IWITFVS
+106 LWLVFVGYA
-113 FIYRFGK
+113 YRFGK

-178 LGLLTIPA
+178 LGLLTIPT
-186 GSFTGQALNR
+186 GVFTGQALKR

-209 WQSWIIL
+209 WQSWVIL
-216 GTGLAAIA
+216 ATGLAAIA
-224 CLILFRNH
+224 SLILFRNH
-232 LSPIFLLPVLVYQVL
+232 LSPIFLLPVLVCQGL
-247 LIWLSYGYLK
+247 LIWFSYKYLK

-265 LSYCMDQSLQ
+265 LYYCMDQSLQ
-275 LDKKVSELIQTQGNE
+275 MDKKIFEMTKGNE
-290 YTRQGLQ
+290 YTRQGLL
-297 MQAKLNMETGKDL
+297 MQDKLSTEKGKDL

-325 RYRSILTKKLL
+325 RYKKVLYKKVRGWVLSLVVILVALEAFRYYLEPFELTDAVLL
-336 FRLGCLLAIILF
+336 RC
-348 LEGIRWFSKEDIEI
+348 
-362 SNANYIEGL
+362 L
-371 PFTFMVMYAA
+371 PFSFMIMYVA
-381 SMGKAVAQ
+381 SSGKVVAQ

-411 IAGFHYRF
+411 IAGFNYRF
-419 LQTVKLNAAFSG
+419 LQTFKLNLIFAFSLFLAIMALG
-431 SLLLA
+431 RFAFSL
-436 LIFFT
+436 
-441 RVQLPIETYLLTA
+441 ETILLTA
-454 LLLLSLTALFSFHDL
+454 LLLISLTALFSFHDL

-480 DMEVVN
+480 DMDVSN
-486 PVYKFLSGALY
+486 PLYKFLSGALY
-497 WVAYLNIKLELGS
+497 WVAYLNTQLDLGS
-510 HLYILLISLTM
+510 HTYILLVSLAM
-521 IAYVSIGYWILLK
+521 ITYVSIGYWILLK

-543 A
+543 

>member
-1 MKTILRYFWYREKYA
+1 MKTILRYFWYQEKYN
-16 LHRSVNGFFYY
+16 LYRTVNGFFYY
-27 LRKLPLVGKS
+27 LRKLPLVGQS

-48 KSGLFLVL
+48 KSSLFLVL
-56 HILSIP
+56 HIFSIP
-62 SRFLVKGLWLALNF
+62 SRFLVKGIWLAI
-76 YFASFWINLLANG
+76 YSCIATFWIKLLSNNQ
-89 HLTSWQIQDENW
+89 LDFWQIPSDTW

-106 IWITFVS
+106 LWLVFVGYA
-113 FIYRFGK
+113 YRFGK

-145 QSQLFVEP
+145 QSQLFIEP

-196 ALFNRGVLARRNS
+196 WFFNRRILSRRNS
-209 WQSWIIL
+209 WQYWVIL
-216 GTGLAAIA
+216 GTGLAVIA

-232 LSPIFLLPVLVYQVL
+232 LSPIFLLPVLVCQIL
-247 LIWLSYGYLK
+247 LIWFGYGYLK

-265 LSYCMDQSLQ
+265 LYYCMDQSLQ
-275 LDKKVSELIQTQGNE
+275 MDKKLFELTKGNE
-290 YTRQGLQ
+290 YTRQGLL
-297 MQAKLNMETGKDL
+297 MQDKLSTEKGKDL

-325 RYRSILTKKLL
+325 RYKKVLYKKVRNWVLSLVVILVALEAFRYYLEPFELTDAVLL
-336 FRLGCLLAIILF
+336 RC
-348 LEGIRWFSKEDIEI
+348 
-362 SNANYIEGL
+362 L
-371 PFTFMVMYAA
+371 PFSFMIMYVA
-381 SMGKAVAQ
+381 SSGKVVAQ

-411 IAGFHYRF
+411 IAGFNYRF
-419 LQTVKLNAAFSG
+419 LQICKLNLIFASSLFLTIMALGRFAFS
-431 SLLLA
+431 L
-436 LIFFT
+436 
-441 RVQLPIETYLLTA
+441 ETILLTA
-454 LLLLSLTALFSFHDL
+454 LLLISLTALFSFHDL

-480 DMEVVN
+480 DMDVSN
-486 PVYKFLSGALY
+486 PLYKFLSGALY
-497 WVAYLNIKLELGS
+497 WVAYLNTQLDLGS
-510 HLYILLISLTM
+510 HTYILLVSLAM
-521 IAYVSIGYWILLK
+521 ITYVSIGYWILLK

-543 A
+543 

>member
-1 MKTILRYFWYREKYA
+1 MKTILRYFWYQEKYN
-16 LHRSVNGFFYY
+16 LHRTVNGFFYY
-27 LRKLPLVGKS
+27 LRKLPLVGQS

-48 KSGLFLVL
+48 KSALFLFL
-56 HILSIP
+56 HIFSIP

-76 YFASFWINLLANG
+76 YFASFWINLLSGGEFNFRNVLPG
-89 HLTSWQIQDENW
+89 TW

-106 IWITFVS
+106 LWLVFVGYA
-113 FIYRFGK
+113 FRFGK

-125 IAKSEREF
+125 IAKSKREF
-133 MQNFGLSQSSFL
+133 MRNFGLSQSSFL
-145 QSQLFVEP
+145 QSQLFIEP

-196 ALFNRGVLARRNS
+196 WFFNRRILSGRNS

-224 CLILFRNH
+224 SLILFRNH
-232 LSPIFLLPVLVYQVL
+232 LSPIFLLPVLACQVL
-247 LIWLSYGYLK
+247 LIWFGYRYLK

-265 LSYCMDQSLQ
+265 FYYCMDQSLQ
-275 LDKKVSELIQTQGNE
+275 MDKNFFELTKGNE

-297 MQAKLNMETGKDL
+297 MQDKLSTEKGKDL

-325 RYRSILTKKLL
+325 RYKKVLYKKVRNWVLSLVVILVALEALRYYLGPFELTDTILL
-336 FRLGCLLAIILF
+336 RF
-348 LEGIRWFSKEDIEI
+348 
-362 SNANYIEGL
+362 L
-371 PFTFMVMYAA
+371 PFSFMIMYIA
-381 SMGKAVAQ
+381 SSGKVVVQ

-411 IAGFHYRF
+411 IAGFNYRF
-419 LQTVKLNAAFSG
+419 WQICKLN
-431 SLLLA
+431 
-436 LIFFT
+436 LIFACSLFLT
-441 RVQLPIETYLLTA
+441 IMVLGRFAFGMETILLTA
-454 LLLLSLTALFSFHDL
+454 LLLISLTALFSFHDL

-480 DMEVVN
+480 DMEVIN

-497 WVAYLNIKLELGS
+497 WVAYLNIKLDLGS
-510 HLYILLISLTM
+510 HLYILLISLAM

-543 A
+543 L

>member
-1 MKTILRYFWYREKYA
+1 MKTILRYFWYQEKYN
-16 LHRSVNGFFYY
+16 LYRTVNGFFYY

-48 KSGLFLVL
+48 KSGLFLIL

-76 YFASFWINLLANG
+76 YFASFWMNILASEE
-89 HLTSWQIQDENW
+89 LTFWNILPGTW
-101 LLGFS
+101 LLGFMF
-106 IWITFVS
+106 WFLFVGLNC
-113 FIYRFGK
+113 RFSK
-120 GFEPF
+120 VLDPV
-125 IAKSEREF
+125 ISKADREF
-133 MQNFGLSQSSFL
+133 MQNFGLAQSRFL
-145 QSQLFVEP
+145 QSQLFIEP
-153 IITSLSYLPALLIFS
+153 ILTTIFYLPTLIIFC
-168 SLSGN
+168 LMTN
-173 WLYLP
+173 QWLVFP
-178 LGLLTIPA
+178 VGLMTVLAGHLT
-186 GSFTGQALNR
+186 GHALNR
-196 ALFNRGVLARRNS
+196 WFFEHRMLTRRNS
-209 WQSWIIL
+209 WHTWLWGAFILVLYVLAIIFRHQLSL
-216 GTGLAAIA
+216 GMLVP
-224 CLILFRNH
+224 IL
-232 LSPIFLLPVLVYQVL
+232 LVQPF
-247 LIWLSYGYLK
+247 LIWFGYRYLK

-275 LDKKVSELIQTQGNE
+275 MDKKIFELTKGNE
-290 YTRQGLQ
+290 FTRQGLQ

-325 RYRSILTKKLL
+325 RYRSILTKKLH
-336 FRLGCLLAIILF
+336 FRLGCLLAIVLF
-348 LEGIRWFSKEDIEI
+348 IEGIRWFSKDDIQI
-362 SNANYIEGL
+362 SNTNYIEGL
-371 PFTFMVMYAA
+371 PFAFMVMYAA

-431 SLLLA
+431 SLFLA
-436 LIFFT
+436 LIIFT
-441 RVQLPIETYLLTA
+441 RAQLPIETYLLTA

-497 WVAYLNIKLELGS
+497 WVAYLNIKLDLGS
-510 HLYILLISLTM
+510 HTYILLVSLAM
-521 IAYVSIGYWILLK
+521 IAYVSVGYWILLK

-543 A
+543 

>member
-48 KSGLFLVL
+48 KSGLFLIL

-62 SRFLVKGLWLALNF
+62 SRFLTKGFWLVFHF
-76 YFASFWINLLANG
+76 YHASFWMNILATGEPTFWIILPN
-89 HLTSWQIQDENW
+89 TW
-101 LLGFS
+101 LLGFMF
-106 IWITFVS
+106 WFLFVGLN
-113 FIYRFGK
+113 YRLGK
-120 GFEPF
+120 SLDPV
-125 IAKSEREF
+125 ISKADREF
-133 MQNFGLSQSSFL
+133 MQNFGLSQSTFL
-145 QSQLFVEP
+145 QSQLFIEP
-153 IITSLSYLPALLIFS
+153 VLTTIYYLPALVIFC
-168 SLSGN
+168 LMTN
-173 WLYLP
+173 QWLVFPVGMMTVLA
-178 LGLLTIPA
+178 GHLT
-186 GSFTGQALNR
+186 GHALNR
-196 ALFNRGVLARRNS
+196 WFFEHRMLTRRNS
-209 WQSWIIL
+209 WYAWLWIAFVFVLYVLAIIFRHQLSLGMLVPIL
-216 GTGLAAIA
+216 
-224 CLILFRNH
+224 
-232 LSPIFLLPVLVYQVL
+232 LVQPF
-247 LIWLSYGYLK
+247 LIWFSYHYLK
-257 QQTNHLDY
+257 RQTNHLDY

-275 LDKKVSELIQTQGNE
+275 MDKKIVEMTKGNE

-325 RYRSILTKKLL
+325 RYKKVLYKKVRDWVLAVVVILV
-336 FRLGCLLAIILF
+336 A
-348 LEGIRWFSKEDIEI
+348 LEGIRYFLEPFIFTED
-362 SNANYIEGL
+362 YLLQFL
-371 PFTFMVMYAA
+371 PLSFMIMYVA
-381 SMGKAVAQ
+381 SSGKVVAQ

-411 IAGFHYRF
+411 IAGFNYRF
-419 LQTVKLNAAFSG
+419 LQTCKLN
-431 SLLLA
+431 
-436 LIFFT
+436 LIFATSLFLVILILW
-441 RVQLPIETYLLTA
+441 RFALSLETILLTA

-497 WVAYLNIKLELGS
+497 WVAYLNTQLDLGS
-510 HLYILLISLTM
+510 HLYILLISLAM

-543 A
+543 S

>member
-1 MKTILRYFWYREKYA
+1 MKTILRYFWYQEKYN
-16 LHRSVNGFFYY
+16 LYRTVNGFFYY
-27 LRKLPLVGKS
+27 LRKLPLVGKK

-48 KSGLFLVL
+48 KSALFLFL

-76 YFASFWINLLANG
+76 YFASFWMNILSTGEPTFWNILPN
-89 HLTSWQIQDENW
+89 TW

-106 IWITFVS
+106 LWLVFVGYA
-113 FIYRFGK
+113 YRFGK

-196 ALFNRGVLARRNS
+196 WFFNRQILSRRNS
-209 WQSWIIL
+209 WQYWVIL
-216 GTGLAAIA
+216 GTGLAVIA

-232 LSPIFLLPVLVYQVL
+232 LSPIFLLPVLVCQIL
-247 LIWLSYGYLK
+247 LIWFGYGYLK

-265 LSYCMDQSLQ
+265 LYYCMDQSLQ
-275 LDKKVSELIQTQGNE
+275 MDKKLFELTKGNE
-290 YTRQGLQ
+290 YTHQGLL
-297 MQAKLNMETGKDL
+297 MQNKLSTEKGKDL

-325 RYRSILTKKLL
+325 RYKKVLYKKVRGWVLSLVVILVALEAFRYYLEPFELTDAVLL
-336 FRLGCLLAIILF
+336 RC
-348 LEGIRWFSKEDIEI
+348 
-362 SNANYIEGL
+362 L
-371 PFTFMVMYAA
+371 PFSFMIMYVA
-381 SMGKAVAQ
+381 SSGKVVAQ

-411 IAGFHYRF
+411 IAGFNYRF
-419 LQTVKLNAAFSG
+419 LQTCKLN
-431 SLLLA
+431 
-436 LIFFT
+436 LIFASSLFLT
-441 RVQLPIETYLLTA
+441 IMVLGRFAFNMETILLTA
-454 LLLLSLTALFSFHDL
+454 LLLISLTALFSFHDL

-497 WVAYLNIKLELGS
+497 WVAYLNTQLDLGS
-510 HLYILLISLTM
+510 HTYILLVSLAM

-543 A
+543 

>member
-1 MKTILRYFWYREKYA
+1 MKTILRYFWYQEKYN
-16 LHRSVNGFFYY
+16 LYRTVNGFFYY

-48 KSGLFLVL
+48 KSGLFLLL

-62 SRFLVKGLWLALNF
+62 SRFLVKGIWLAI
-76 YFASFWINLLANG
+76 YSCIATFWIKLLSNNQ
-89 HLTSWQIQDENW
+89 LDFWQIPSDTW

-106 IWITFVS
+106 LWLVFVGYA
-113 FIYRFGK
+113 YRFGK

-145 QSQLFVEP
+145 QSQLFIEP

-196 ALFNRGVLARRNS
+196 ALFNRGVLVRRNS
-209 WQSWIIL
+209 WQSWVIL

-232 LSPIFLLPVLVYQVL
+232 LSPIFLLPVLACQVL
-247 LIWLSYGYLK
+247 LIWFGYGYLK

-265 LSYCMDQSLQ
+265 LYYCMDQSLQ
-275 LDKKVSELIQTQGNE
+275 MDKKIFEMTKGNE

-297 MQAKLNMETGKDL
+297 MQAKLSIEKGKDL

-325 RYRSILTKKLL
+325 RYKKVLYKKVRNWVLSLVVILVALEAFRYYLEPFELTDAVLL
-336 FRLGCLLAIILF
+336 RC
-348 LEGIRWFSKEDIEI
+348 
-362 SNANYIEGL
+362 L
-371 PFTFMVMYAA
+371 PFSFVIMYVA
-381 SMGKAVAQ
+381 SSGKVVAQ

-411 IAGFHYRF
+411 IAGFNYRF
-419 LQTVKLNAAFSG
+419 LQTFKLNLIFAFSLFLAIMALG
-431 SLLLA
+431 RFAFSL
-436 LIFFT
+436 
-441 RVQLPIETYLLTA
+441 ETILLTA
-454 LLLLSLTALFSFHDL
+454 LLLISLTALFSFHDL

-497 WVAYLNIKLELGS
+497 WVAYLNIKLDLGS
-510 HLYILLISLTM
+510 HLYILLISIAM
-521 IAYVSIGYWILLK
+521 ITYVSIGYWILLK

-543 A
+543 

>member
-1 MKTILRYFWYREKYA
+1 MKTILRYFWYQEKYN
-16 LHRSVNGFFYY
+16 LYRTINGFFYY

-48 KSGLFLVL
+48 KSGLFLLL

-106 IWITFVS
+106 LWLIFVGYT
-113 FIYRFGK
+113 YRFGK

-145 QSQLFVEP
+145 QSQLFIEP

-196 ALFNRGVLARRNS
+196 ALFNRGILARRNS
-209 WQSWIIL
+209 WQYWVIL
-216 GTGLAAIA
+216 ATGLAAIA
-224 CLILFRNH
+224 SLILFRNH
-232 LSPIFLLPVLVYQVL
+232 LSPIFLLPVLVCQVL
-247 LIWLSYGYLK
+247 LIWFGYGYLK

-265 LSYCMDQSLQ
+265 LYYCMDQSLQ
-275 LDKKVSELIQTQGNE
+275 MDKKIFELTKGNE

-297 MQAKLNMETGKDL
+297 MQAKLSIEKGKDL

-325 RYRSILTKKLL
+325 RYKKVLYKKVRGWVLSLVVILVALEAFRYYLEPFELTDAVLL
-336 FRLGCLLAIILF
+336 RC
-348 LEGIRWFSKEDIEI
+348 
-362 SNANYIEGL
+362 L
-371 PFTFMVMYAA
+371 PFSFMIMYIA
-381 SMGKAVAQ
+381 SSGNVVAQ

-411 IAGFHYRF
+411 IAGFNYRF
-419 LQTVKLNAAFSG
+419 LQTFKLNLIFAFSLFLAIMALG
-431 SLLLA
+431 RFAFSL
-436 LIFFT
+436 
-441 RVQLPIETYLLTA
+441 ETILLTA
-454 LLLLSLTALFSFHDL
+454 LLLISLTALFSFHDL

-497 WVAYLNIKLELGS
+497 WVAYLNTQLDLGS
-510 HLYILLISLTM
+510 HLYILLISIAM
-521 IAYVSIGYWILLK
+521 ITYVSIGYWILLK

-543 A
+543 G

>member
-1 MKTILRYFWYREKYA
+1 MKTNLRYFWYQEKYN
-16 LHRSVNGFFYY
+16 LHRTVNGFFYY
-27 LRKLPLVGKS
+27 LRKLPLVGQS

-48 KSGLFLVL
+48 KSALFLFL
-56 HILSIP
+56 HIFSIP

-76 YFASFWINLLANG
+76 YFASFWINLLSGGEFNFWNVLPG
-89 HLTSWQIQDENW
+89 TW

-106 IWITFVS
+106 LWLVFVGYA
-113 FIYRFGK
+113 FRFGK

-125 IAKSEREF
+125 IAKSKREF
-133 MQNFGLSQSSFL
+133 MRNFGLSQSSFL
-145 QSQLFVEP
+145 QSQLFIEP

-173 WLYLP
+173 RLYLP

-196 ALFNRGVLARRNS
+196 WFFNRRILSGRNS
-209 WQSWIIL
+209 WQSWVIL
-216 GTGLAAIA
+216 GTGLATIA
-224 CLILFRNH
+224 SLILFRNH
-232 LSPIFLLPVLVYQVL
+232 LSPIVLLPVLVCQVL
-247 LIWLSYGYLK
+247 LIWFSYKYLK
-257 QQTNHLDY
+257 QQTNHLNY

-275 LDKKVSELIQTQGNE
+275 MDKNFFELTKGNE

-297 MQAKLNMETGKDL
+297 MQDKLSIEKGKDL

-325 RYRSILTKKLL
+325 RYKKVLYKKVRNWVLSLVVILVALEAFRYYLEPFELTEAVLL
-336 FRLGCLLAIILF
+336 QC
-348 LEGIRWFSKEDIEI
+348 
-362 SNANYIEGL
+362 L
-371 PFTFMVMYAA
+371 PFSFMIMYLA
-381 SMGKAVAQ
+381 SSGKVVAQ

-411 IAGFHYRF
+411 IAGFNYRF
-419 LQTVKLNAAFSG
+419 WQICKLNLIFACSLFLTIMVLGRFAFSM
-431 SLLLA
+431 
-436 LIFFT
+436 
-441 RVQLPIETYLLTA
+441 ETILLTA
-454 LLLLSLTALFSFHDL
+454 LLLISLTALFSFHDL

-480 DMEVVN
+480 DMEVIN

-497 WVAYLNIKLELGS
+497 WVAYLNIKLDLGS
-510 HLYILLISLTM
+510 HLYILLISLAM

-543 A
+543 L